1 MPGESLI
8 TIRGVPSV
16 PSIVEVNARSAPTTD
31 AAIVFKVPVG
41 MSGLT
46 ILDVQPDAGNNQLN
60 GKIYQ
65 WFFLRFPGGAAAWVR
80 DDLLLLQGDARRW
93 GYPDLSQPVP
103 AFDLM
108 RSATTPIVQPVNEP
122 IEAPVGERGG
132 AAPVTDTAPDA
143 EALARIQRVSF
154 AITSAFEGSGYA
166 AYQNIDAG
174 IVSYGFL
181 QFTLAAGSLVTVIQR
196 YLAHSDSE
204 IAGRLRAYQERV
216 AQRDPLLRGD
226 NGFREALI
234 AAASEP
240 AMQAAQN
247 SVAIEGFW
255 RQVVEG
261 YLVPRQLVLPLS
273 YALLFDMG
281 VNFGVNHGFVRL
293 AEQQLGVPPRSVPSQ
308 VGITERIL
316 MARVAELRKQSHD
329 RQAERDNLPGLRV
342 RGDFWVGLMQQA
354 DWGLLGGALG
364 RYLVNGR
371 SVSAR

>member
-1 MPGESLI
+1 MPCESLI

-31 AAIVFKVPVG
+31 AAIAFKVPVG

-46 ILDVQPDAGNNQLN
+46 IFDVQPDAGGSQLN

-65 WFFLRFPGGAAAWVR
+65 WFCLRFPGGTAAWVR

-93 GYPDLSQPVP
+93 GYPDLSQSVP
-103 AFDLM
+103 AFDLT
-108 RSATTPIVQPVNEP
+108 RAAAAPIAQPVNEA
-122 IEAPVGERGG
+122 IVVPVGERGEAG
-132 AAPVTDTAPDA
+132 PVPDAAPDREV
-143 EALARIQRVSF
+143 LARIQRVSF

-196 YLAHSDSE
+196 YLANADSE
-204 IAGRLRAYQERV
+204 MAGRLRAYQERV
-216 AQRDPLLRGD
+216 AQRDPLLRSD
-226 NGFREALI
+226 SGFREALI
-234 AAASEP
+234 AAANEP
-240 AMQAAQN
+240 AMQAAQD

-255 RQVVEG
+255 RQVVDG
-261 YLVPRQLVLPLS
+261 YIVPRQLVLPLS

-316 MARVAELRKQSHD
+316 MMRVAELRKQSHD

-342 RGDFWVGLMQQA
+342 RGDFWMGLVQQG
-354 DWGLLGGALG
+354 DWGLLGGVEQ
-364 RYLVNGR
+364 RYLINGR
-371 SVSAR
+371 RVSVI

>member
-31 AAIVFKVPVG
+31 AAIAFKVPVG
-41 MSGLT
+41 MSSLT
-46 ILDVQPDAGNNQLN
+46 ILDVQPDAGGSQLN

-93 GYPDLSQPVP
+93 GYPDLSQSVP
-103 AFDLM
+103 AFDLT
-108 RSATTPIVQPVNEP
+108 RAAAAPIVQPVNEA
-122 IEAPVGERGG
+122 IVVPVGERGEAG
-132 AAPVTDTAPDA
+132 PVPDAAPDGEV
-143 EALARIQRVSF
+143 LARIQRVSF

-174 IVSYGFL
+174 IISYGFL

-196 YLAHSDSE
+196 YLANADSE
-204 IAGRLRAYQERV
+204 MAGRLRAYQERV
-216 AQRDPLLRGD
+216 AQRDPLLRSD
-226 NGFREALI
+226 RGFREALI
-234 AAASEP
+234 AAANEP
-240 AMQAAQN
+240 AMQAAQD

-255 RQVVEG
+255 RQVVDG
-261 YLVPRQLVLPLS
+261 YIVPRQLVLPLS

-316 MARVAELRKQSHD
+316 MMRVAELRKQSHD

-342 RGDFWVGLMQQA
+342 RGD
-354 DWGLLGGALG
+354 
-364 RYLVNGR
+364 
-371 SVSAR
+371 

>member
-31 AAIVFKVPVG
+31 AAIAFKVPVG

-46 ILDVQPDAGNNQLN
+46 ILDVQPDAGGSQLN

-93 GYPDLSQPVP
+93 GYPDLSQSVP
-103 AFDLM
+103 AFDLT
-108 RSATTPIVQPVNEP
+108 RAAAPIVQPVNEA
-122 IEAPVGERGG
+122 IVVPVGERGEAG
-132 AAPVTDTAPDA
+132 PVPDAAPDGEV
-143 EALARIQRVSF
+143 LARIQRVSF

-196 YLAHSDSE
+196 YLANADSE
-204 IAGRLRAYQERV
+204 MAGRLRAYQERV
-216 AQRDPLLRGD
+216 AQRDPLLRSD
-226 NGFREALI
+226 SGFREALI
-234 AAASEP
+234 AAANEP
-240 AMQAAQN
+240 AMQAAQD

-255 RQVVEG
+255 RQVVDG
-261 YLVPRQLVLPLS
+261 YIVPRQLVLPLS

-316 MARVAELRKQSHD
+316 MMRVAELRKQSHD

-342 RGDFWVGLMQQA
+342 RGDFWVALAQQG
-354 DWGLLGGALG
+354 DWDLLGGALR

-371 SVSAR
+371 SVAAT

>member
-16 PSIVEVNARSAPTTD
+16 PSIVEVNARAAPTTN
-31 AAIVFKVPVG
+31 ASIAFKVPVG
-41 MSGLT
+41 MSGLS
-46 ILDVQPDAGNNQLN
+46 ILDVQPDAAESQLN

-103 AFDLM
+103 AFDLT
-108 RSATTPIVQPVNEP
+108 RSLAAPVARPVNEVVV
-122 IEAPVGERGG
+122 APLGERGG
-132 AAPVTDTAPDA
+132 AAPVPDAVPDA

-166 AYQNIDAG
+166 AYQNFDAG

-181 QFTLAAGSLVTVIQR
+181 QFTLAAGSLVTLIQR
-196 YLAHSDSE
+196 YLANSDSE
-204 IAGRLRAYQERV
+204 IAGRLRTYQERV
-216 AQRDPLLRGD
+216 MQRDPLLRND
-226 NGFREALI
+226 IGFRDALI

-240 AMQAAQN
+240 AMRAAQD

-261 YLVPRQLVLPLS
+261 YLVPRRLVLPLS

-293 AEQQLGVPPRSVPSQ
+293 AEQQLGVPPRSVPSE

-316 MARVAELRKQSHD
+316 MARVADLRKQSHD
-329 RQAERDNLPGLRV
+329 RQAERDNLPGLRI
-342 RGDFWVGLMQQA
+342 RGDFWVGLVEQG
-354 DWGLLGGALG
+354 DWGLEGGALR

-371 SVSAR
+371 SVLTS